1 MKVVLIS
8 LGFVKYKPAIS
19 WNYTGLL
26 SNFYDHHGNT
36 LEIKLSTG
44 TVYLSKYEYL
54 NRLKVYEN
62 GTYRFLITNYKRVN
76 KPILLKFLLQYEDAK
91 KSKTITLKTNKKKIA
106 ART

>member
-1 MKVVLIS
+1 MRIVLIS
-8 LGFVKYKPAIS
+8 LGFVKDKPAIS

-26 SNFYDHHGNT
+26 SNYDNHHGNT
-36 LEIKLSTG
+36 LEIKLNTG

-76 KPILLKFLLQYEDAK
+76 KPVLLKFLLQYEDTK
-91 KSKTITLKTNKKKIA
+91 KSKTITIKKKQQKVA
-106 ART
+106 A